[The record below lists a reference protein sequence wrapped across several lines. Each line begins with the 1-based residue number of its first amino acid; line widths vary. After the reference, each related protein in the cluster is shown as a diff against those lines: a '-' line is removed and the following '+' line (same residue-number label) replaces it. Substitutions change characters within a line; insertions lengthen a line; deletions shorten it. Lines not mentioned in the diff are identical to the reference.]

1 MDTDLAIRLAA
12 FAWLAEKTEAL
23 GDVLPR
29 TLLAEGFPYAGE
41 RIPLVAPQGIFKP
54 RQMDVPLSIATAPTG
69 PRQDSFG
76 PDGLLSY
83 GYRGR
88 DPNHPDNV
96 GLRKAIERR
105 SPLVYLH
112 GIVPG
117 RYLAIWPVYVI
128 SDHPAS
134 LSFTVAVDDMDSIVL
149 ESERVTL
156 IAEGSEAKRAYL
168 TATVRQRLHQ
178 RGFRERV
185 LAAYRS
191 QCALCRLRHRELL
204 DAAHIIPDT
213 APEGEPAIT
222 NGIALCKLHHAAF
235 DSFILG
241 VSPDYVVHV
250 REDVLEE
257 HDGPV
262 LQHALKELHGAKLI
276 LPSSPTQWP
285 SREALEWRYQRF
297 AGAI

>member
-54 RQMDVPLSIATAPTG
+54 RQMELPLSITTTPKG
-69 PRQDSFG
+69 PYHDSFG
-76 PDGLLSY
+76 PDGFLSY
-83 GYRGR
+83 RYRGT
-88 DPNHPDNV
+88 DANHPDNV

-105 SPLVYLH
+105 SPLIYLH
-112 GIVPG
+112 GIVAG
-117 RYLAIWPVYVI
+117 RYLAVWPVYVI
-128 SDHPAS
+128 SDHPAG
-134 LSFTVAVDDMDSIVL
+134 LSFTVAVDDMASLREPARAALVA
-149 ESERVTL
+149 ES
-156 IAEGSEAKRAYL
+156 SEAKRAYL

-250 REDVLEE
+250 REDVLNE

-262 LQHALKELHGAKLI
+262 LQHALKELHGARLV
-276 LPSSPTQWP
+276 LPSSRAQWP
-285 SREALEWRYQRF
+285 SREALEWRWERF
-297 AGAI
+297 RTP